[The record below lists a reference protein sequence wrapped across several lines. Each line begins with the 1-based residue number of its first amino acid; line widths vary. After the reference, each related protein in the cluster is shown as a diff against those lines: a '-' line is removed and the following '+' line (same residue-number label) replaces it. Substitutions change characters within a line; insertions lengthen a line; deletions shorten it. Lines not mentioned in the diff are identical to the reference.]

1 MKFKISDD
9 ALKNTDLKLEEVIV
23 LLLYHLEPSG
33 PFNIIQ
39 TLVNKGYLIGTGPAY
54 KLTNKAIVSVN
65 QITTESEER
74 INKHNDNERFLRL
87 AKDLKEIYPKG
98 KNSGGY
104 YWAEG
109 VSVISTRLKQ
119 FVAKYGDHTD
129 EEIKTATEKYVQE
142 NSNNRFMK
150 TLRYFIFRSRTFAGD
165 KEPESMLLTYIEN
178 IDEGKQTNLDWRTRI
193 V

>member
-1 MKFKISDD
+1 MNYKINES
-9 ALKNTDLKLEEVIV
+9 ALKNTDLKLKEVLV
-23 LLLYHLEPSG
+23 LLLYHLEPGG

-39 TLVNKGYLIGTGPAY
+39 ALVNKGYLIGSGPAY
-54 KLTNKAIVSVN
+54 KLSNKAIDSVN
-65 QITTESEER
+65 HIIAESETSVKKA
-74 INKHNDNERFLRL
+74 NSDERFLKL
-87 AKDLKEIYPKG
+87 AERLKEIYPKG

-119 FVAKYGDHTD
+119 FVAKYGDHPD
-129 EEIKTATEKYVQE
+129 EDIINATERYVQE

-193 V
+193 I